1 MRGTGDADDLRRI
14 AQRSIDTFRTDADLA
29 DAWELMG
36 TARLRARDRAG
47 QLEALLRAREHA
59 VASGD
64 LRRQIEAWNQLGG
77 SMLFGRTP
85 LVDVKEFVEEQL
97 AWARERGLP
106 ALEADALLGG
116 PYVDARLGDFELG
129 REKLERSKAICR
141 ELGIAYGLAEAHMA
155 GAELEVLADDLSAA
169 ERELRDAI
177 SVAADMEA
185 DHYVAMYRLRLARVL
200 LDQGRHEDAA
210 GELDDAAV
218 LYADRPEWRTSRA
231 RILAA
236 EGRLDEAVVLA
247 QEAAELDFERDNL
260 TQWALKLVDLAEVLQ
275 AAGDRAGAEAALEQA
290 IGLNDE
296 KGNVVAAR
304 QCRERL
310 RRLTAG

>member
-1 MRGTGDADDLRRI
+1 
-14 AQRSIDTFRTDADLA
+14 
-29 DAWELMG
+29 
-36 TARLRARDRAG
+36 
-47 QLEALLRAREHA
+47 
-59 VASGD
+59 
-64 LRRQIEAWNQLGG
+64 
-77 SMLFGRTP
+77 
-85 LVDVKEFVEEQL
+85 
-97 AWARERGLP
+97 
-106 ALEADALLGG
+106 
-116 PYVDARLGDFELG
+116 
-129 REKLERSKAICR
+129 
-141 ELGIAYGLAEAHMA
+141 MA
-155 GAELEVLADDLSAA
+155 GAELEVLAGDLSAA

-236 EGRLDEAVVLA
+236 EGRLDEAVALA

-290 IGLNDE
+290 IALNDE